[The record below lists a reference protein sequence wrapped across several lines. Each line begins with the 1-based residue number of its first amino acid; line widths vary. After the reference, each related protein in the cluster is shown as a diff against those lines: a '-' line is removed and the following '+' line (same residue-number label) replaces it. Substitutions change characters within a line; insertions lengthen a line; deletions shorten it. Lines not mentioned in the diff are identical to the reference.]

1 MSPQLVLTVIGAI
14 NILMGIAIYIGAENI
29 VTGGAFNPELIK
41 LNPSAVKV
49 GTYMHEALAA
59 FMIAFGFVAL
69 LNRDME
75 DAPAKKLLFAMGV
88 AYVINLT
95 SVVLHIINPE
105 VNPPVPAVIIML
117 ALTIAAFYTSKVSD

>member
-1 MSPQLVLTVIGAI
+1 MNPQLVLTVIGAI

-105 VNPPVPAVIIML
+105 VNPPIPAVIIML

>member
-1 MSPQLVLTVIGAI
+1 MNPQLVLTVIGAI

-49 GTYMHEALAA
+49 GTYMHEALAS

-117 ALTIAAFYTSKVSD
+117 ALTISAFYTSKVSD